1 MYRTRLII
9 TQSRHFGGPPLFSKK
24 MPLLEKFFPC
34 LEKLFSCLE
43 KKFSSV
49 EKTFSRHGIFSEK
62 KPVRTTAY
70 IHFIERRLVPSFY
83 GVEPPAIEW
92 NWRFPATYNSTTL
105 PHSSLCQFGSNL
117 STTQETTRLTESQI
131 KTHVPNYKALTELII
146 PPAKSPVALS
156 VLPTRANSSLF
167 SARILKN

>member
-1 MYRTRLII
+1 MHRTPLII
-9 TQSRHFGGPPLFSKK
+9 KQKRHFGEPPLFSKK
-24 MPLLEKFFPC
+24 MPRLEKFFPC
-34 LEKLFSCLE
+34 LEKL
-43 KKFSSV
+43 
-49 EKTFSRHGIFSEK
+49 FSRHGIFSEK

-70 IHFIERRLVPSFY
+70 IHSIERRLVPSFY

-131 KTHVPNYKALTELII
+131 KTHVPNYKTLTELII

-156 VLPTRANSSLF
+156 FLPTSASTPLF
-167 SARILKN
+167 SARNLKN

>member
-1 MYRTRLII
+1 MYRTPLII
-9 TQSRHFGGPPLFSKK
+9 KQKRHFGEPPLFSKK
-24 MPLLEKFFPC
+24 MPRLENFFPC
-34 LEKLFSCLE
+34 LEKLFSSLE

-62 KPVRTTAY
+62 KPVCTTAY
-70 IHFIERRLVPSFY
+70 IHSIERRLVPSFY

-92 NWRFPATYNSTTL
+92 NWHFPATYNSTTL

-117 STTQETTRLTESQI
+117 STTQETTRLTESKI
-131 KTHVPNYKALTELII
+131 KTHAPNYKTLTELII
-146 PPAKSPVALS
+146 PPARLPIALS
-156 VLPTRANSSLF
+156 VLPMSASASLF

>member
-1 MYRTRLII
+1 
-9 TQSRHFGGPPLFSKK
+9 
-24 MPLLEKFFPC
+24 MPRLEKFFPC
-34 LEKLFSCLE
+34 LEKLFSSLE

-62 KPVRTTAY
+62 KPVCTTAY
-70 IHFIERRLVPSFY
+70 IHSIERRLVPSFY

-117 STTQETTRLTESQI
+117 STTQETTRLTETENR
-131 KTHVPNYKALTELII
+131 THTPNYKTLTEPII
-146 PPAKSPVALS
+146 PPARLPIALS
-156 VLPTRANSSLF
+156 VLPMSASTSLF
-167 SARILKN
+167 SARFLKN

>member
-1 MYRTRLII
+1 MYRTPLII
-9 TQSRHFGGPPLFSKK
+9 KQKRHFGEPPLFSKK
-24 MPLLEKFFPC
+24 MPRLEKFFPC

-62 KPVRTTAY
+62 KPVCTTAY
-70 IHFIERRLVPSFY
+70 IHSIERRLVPSFY

-105 PHSSLCQFGSNL
+105 PHASLCQFGSNL
-117 STTQETTRLTESQI
+117 SITQETTRLTESQI
-131 KTHVPNYKALTELII
+131 KTHAPNYKTLTKLMITHARLPI
-146 PPAKSPVALS
+146 TLS
-156 VLPTRANSSLF
+156 VLPMSASTSLF
-167 SARILKN
+167 SARFLKN

>member
-1 MYRTRLII
+1 MYRTPLII
-9 TQSRHFGGPPLFSKK
+9 KQKRHFGEPPLFSKK
-24 MPLLEKFFPC
+24 MPRLEIFFPC

-62 KPVRTTAY
+62 KPVCTIAY
-70 IHFIERRLVPSFY
+70 IHSIERRLVPSFY

-92 NWRFPATYNSTTL
+92 NRHFPATYNSTTL

-131 KTHVPNYKALTELII
+131 KTHVPNYKTLTELII

-156 VLPTRANSSLF
+156 FLPTSASTPLF
-167 SARILKN
+167 SARNLKN